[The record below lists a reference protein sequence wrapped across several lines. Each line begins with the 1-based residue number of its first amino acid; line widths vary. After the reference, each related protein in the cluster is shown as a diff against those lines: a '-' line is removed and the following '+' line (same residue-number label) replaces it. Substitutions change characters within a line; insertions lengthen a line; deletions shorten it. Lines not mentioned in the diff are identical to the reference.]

1 MNSRERVMAVLRHEM
16 PDQVPVDLG
25 STAVSSIHQRANNAL
40 KALLGIEA
48 DEPVHDVTQGI
59 VVPDEQILQRFGVD
73 FRRVALRPPS
83 TAAAASPSGSANTYF
98 DEWGMRRQRT
108 ELYWEIVEHPLADAK
123 VEDLRHYPFGSAQG
137 RPWPDPHDPCR
148 VAGLAE
154 EAQRLY
160 EETDYALVAD
170 FLGGGIFEQALWMR
184 GFEQFMM
191 DLVTDEPFAT
201 ALLDSL
207 LELYIEFYA
216 VYLEAVGPYV
226 QIVALGDDLG
236 MQTGPLISP
245 KLYRRLIKP
254 RHKELYDF
262 IHSHTEAKIMHHT
275 CGSVFPFVQDLIDVG
290 VDILN
295 PIQTSARGMDPAA
308 LKREFGERLVFHGGI
323 DVQQILPFATPERV
337 REEVK
342 RIVAI
347 LGQGGG
353 YVLAPSHNIQ
363 ADVPPENIVAMYE
376 AIQEVSEQADSQRS
390 PTAWA
395 TWDRRSSST
404 QCKRSLS
411 SSTPIRCASTLAW

>member
-1 MNSRERVMAVLRHEM
+1 MNPRERVIAVLRHEL
-16 PDQVPVDLG
+16 PDRVPVDLG
-25 STAVSSIHQRANNAL
+25 STAVSGIHQRANDAL
-40 KALLGIEA
+40 KALLDIEA
-48 DEPVHDVTQGI
+48 DEPVHDVVQGL
-59 VVPDEQILQRFGVD
+59 VVPDKRILQRFGVD

-83 TAAAASPSGSANTYF
+83 TATSPTEGEDTYH

-108 ELYWEIVEHPLADAK
+108 ELYWEIVEHPLADAT
-123 VEDLRHYPFGSAQG
+123 VEDLHHYS
-137 RPWPDPHDPCR
+137 WPDPHDPCR
-148 VAGLAE
+148 VAGTSPALSTSLAE
-154 EAQRLY
+154 EARRLH

-184 GFEQFMM
+184 GFERFMM
-191 DLVTDEPFAT
+191 DLVSDEPFAT
-201 ALLDSL
+201 ALLDTL

-245 KLYRRLIKP
+245 DLYRRLIKP

-262 IHSHTEAKIMHHT
+262 VHSRTEAKIMHHT

-295 PIQTSARGMDPAA
+295 PIQTSARGMDPVA

-342 RIVAI
+342 HIVAT

-353 YVLAPSHNIQ
+353 YIFAPSHNIQ
-363 ADVPPENIVAMYE
+363 ADVPPENVLAMYE
-376 AIQEVSEQADSQRS
+376 AIQD
-390 PTAWA
+390 
-395 TWDRRSSST
+395 
-404 QCKRSLS
+404 
-411 SSTPIRCASTLAW
+411 

>member
-1 MNSRERVMAVLRHEM
+1 MNPRERVMAVLRHEI
-16 PDQVPVDLG
+16 PDRVPVDLG
-25 STAVSSIHQRANNAL
+25 STAVSGIHRRANEAL
-40 KALLGIEA
+40 KSLLGIEA
-48 DEPVHDVTQGI
+48 DEPVHDLIQGL
-59 VVPDEQILQRFGVD
+59 VVPDERTLQRFGVD
-73 FRRVALRPPS
+73 LRRVALRTS
-83 TAAAASPSGSANTYF
+83 SAAAAAWPSGDEDTYL

-108 ELYWEIVEHPLADAK
+108 ELYWELVGHPLANAK
-123 VEDLRHYPFGSAQG
+123 VEDLRHY
-137 RPWPDPHDPCR
+137 PWPDPHDPCR

-154 EAQRLY
+154 EARRLY

-184 GFEQFMM
+184 GFERFMM
-191 DLVTDEPFAT
+191 DLITDEPFAT
-201 ALLDSL
+201 ALLDTL

-245 KLYRRLIKP
+245 ALYRRLIKP

-262 IHSHTEAKIMHHT
+262 IHSRTEAKIMHHS
-275 CGSVFPFVQDLIDVG
+275 CGSVFPLVQDLIDVG
-290 VDILN
+290 VDVLN
-295 PIQTSARGMDPAA
+295 PIQTSAQGMDPVA
-308 LKREFGERLVFHGGI
+308 LKREFGEHLVFHGGI

-353 YVLAPSHNIQ
+353 YIFAPSHNIQ
-363 ADVPPENIVAMYE
+363 ADVPPENVLAMYE
-376 AIQEVSEQADSQRS
+376 AIQN
-390 PTAWA
+390 
-395 TWDRRSSST
+395 
-404 QCKRSLS
+404 
-411 SSTPIRCASTLAW
+411 

>member
-1 MNSRERVMAVLRHEM
+1 MNSRERVMAVLHHKL
-16 PDQVPVDLG
+16 PDRVPVDLG
-25 STAVSSIHQRANNAL
+25 STAVSSIHQRANEAL
-40 KALLGIEA
+40 KTLLGIEA
-48 DEPVHDVTQGI
+48 DEPVHDVPQGL

-73 FRRVALRPPS
+73 LRRVALRPS
-83 TAAAASPSGSANTYF
+83 SAAAAALPSEGEDTYL

-123 VEDLRHYPFGSAQG
+123 VEDLRYYPFGSPFSVAQGKAQG
-137 RPWPDPHDPCR
+137 RSWPDPHDPCR

-154 EAQRLY
+154 EARRLY
-160 EETDYALVAD
+160 GETDYALVAD

-184 GFEQFMM
+184 GFERFMM
-191 DLVTDEPFAT
+191 DLITDEPFAI
-201 ALLDSL
+201 ALLDTL

-226 QIVALGDDLG
+226 QIVAVGDDLG

-262 IHSHTEAKIMHHT
+262 IHSRTEAKIMHHT
-275 CGSVFPFVQDLIDVG
+275 CGGVFPFVQDLIDVG

-295 PIQTSARGMDPAA
+295 PIQTSARGMDPAT

-337 REEVK
+337 KEEVK
-342 RIVAI
+342 RIVAT

-353 YVLAPSHNIQ
+353 YILAPSHNIQ
-363 ADVPPENIVAMYE
+363 ADVPPENVLAMYE
-376 AIQEVSEQADSQRS
+376 AIQD
-390 PTAWA
+390 
-395 TWDRRSSST
+395 
-404 QCKRSLS
+404 
-411 SSTPIRCASTLAW
+411 

>member
-1 MNSRERVMAVLRHEM
+1 MNSRERVIAVLGHEL
-16 PDQVPVDLG
+16 PDRVPVDLG

-48 DEPVHDVTQGI
+48 NEPVHDLVQGI
-59 VVPDEQILQRFGVD
+59 VVPDEQILQRLGVD

-83 TAAAASPSGSANTYF
+83 TAAALPSGNENTYL
-98 DEWGMRRQRT
+98 DEWGTRRQRA
-108 ELYWEIVEHPLADAK
+108 ELYWEIVGHPLADAR
-123 VEDLRHYPFGSAQG
+123 VEDLRHY
-137 RPWPDPHDPCR
+137 PWPDPHDPCR

-154 EAQRLY
+154 EARRLY

-184 GFEQFMM
+184 GFERFLM
-191 DLVTDEPFAT
+191 DLITDEPFAI
-201 ALLDSL
+201 ALLDTL

-216 VYLEAVGPYV
+216 VYLEAVAPYV

-236 MQTGPLISP
+236 MQTGLLISP
-245 KLYRRLIKP
+245 KLYCRLIKP

-262 IHSHTEAKIMHHT
+262 IHSRTEAKIMHHT
-275 CGSVFPFVQDLIDVG
+275 CGSVFPLVQDLIDVG

-308 LKREFGERLVFHGGI
+308 LKREFGEQLVFHGGI

-342 RIVAI
+342 RIVAT
-347 LGQGGG
+347 LGQEGG
-353 YVLAPSHNIQ
+353 YILAPSHNIQ
-363 ADVPPENIVAMYE
+363 ADVPPENVLAMYE
-376 AIQEVSEQADSQRS
+376 AIQV
-390 PTAWA
+390 
-395 TWDRRSSST
+395 
-404 QCKRSLS
+404 
-411 SSTPIRCASTLAW
+411 

>member
-1 MNSRERVMAVLRHEM
+1 MIAVLGHEL
-16 PDQVPVDLG
+16 PDRVPVDLG
-25 STAVSSIHQRANNAL
+25 STAVSSIHQRANDAL
-40 KALLGIEA
+40 KTLLGIEA
-48 DEPVHDVTQGI
+48 NEPVHDVAQGI

-73 FRRVALRPPS
+73 CRRVVLRPPS
-83 TAAAASPSGSANTYF
+83 TAAAASPSSNEDTYL
-98 DEWGMRRQRT
+98 DEWGVRRQRA
-108 ELYWEIVEHPLADAK
+108 ELYWEIVGHPLADAR
-123 VEDLRHYPFGSAQG
+123 VEDLRHY
-137 RPWPDPHDPCR
+137 PWPDPHDPCR

-154 EAQRLY
+154 EARRLY

-170 FLGGGIFEQALWMR
+170 FVGGGIFEQALWMR
-184 GFEQFMM
+184 GFERFLM
-191 DLVTDEPFAT
+191 DLITDEPLVI
-201 ALLDSL
+201 ALLDTL
-207 LELYIEFYA
+207 LERYIEFYA

-245 KLYRRLIKP
+245 RLYRRLIKP

-262 IHSHTEAKIMHHT
+262 IHSRTEAKIMHHT

-308 LKREFGERLVFHGGI
+308 LKREFGEQLVFHGGI

-342 RIVAI
+342 RIVAT

-353 YVLAPSHNIQ
+353 YILAPSHNIQ
-363 ADVPPENIVAMYE
+363 ADVPPENVLAMYE
-376 AIQEVSEQADSQRS
+376 AIQV
-390 PTAWA
+390 
-395 TWDRRSSST
+395 
-404 QCKRSLS
+404 
-411 SSTPIRCASTLAW
+411 

>member
-1 MNSRERVMAVLRHEM
+1 MNSRERVMAALHHEP
-16 PDQVPVDLG
+16 PDRVPVDLG
-25 STAVSSIHQRANNAL
+25 STAVSGIHQRANNAL

-48 DEPVHDVTQGI
+48 DEPVHDLIQGL

-73 FRRVALRPPS
+73 LRRVALRPPS
-83 TAAAASPSGSANTYF
+83 NVAAFLPSGSEDTYH
-98 DEWGMRRQRT
+98 DEWGIRRQHA

-123 VEDLRHYPFGSAQG
+123 VEDLPHY
-137 RPWPDPHDPCR
+137 PWPDPHDPCR

-170 FLGGGIFEQALWMR
+170 FLGGGLFEQALWMR
-184 GFEQFMM
+184 GFERFMM
-191 DLVTDEPFAT
+191 DLVSDAPFAT
-201 ALLDSL
+201 ALLDTL
-207 LELYIEFYA
+207 LELYVEFYD

-262 IHSHTEAKIMHHT
+262 IYARTEAKIMHHT
-275 CGSVFPFVQDLIDVG
+275 CGSVFPLVQDLIDVG

-295 PIQTSARGMDPAA
+295 PIQTSAQGMDPAA
-308 LKREFGERLVFHGGI
+308 LKREFGEQLVFHGGI
-323 DVQQILPFATPERV
+323 DVQQILPFATPDRV

-342 RIVAI
+342 RIVAT

-353 YVLAPSHNIQ
+353 YIFAPSHNIQ
-363 ADVPPENIVAMYE
+363 ADVPPENVLAMYE
-376 AIQEVSEQADSQRS
+376 AIQN
-390 PTAWA
+390 
-395 TWDRRSSST
+395 
-404 QCKRSLS
+404 
-411 SSTPIRCASTLAW
+411 

>member
-1 MNSRERVMAVLRHEM
+1 MNPRERVMAVLNHEI
-16 PDQVPVDLG
+16 PDRVPVDLG
-25 STAVSSIHQRANNAL
+25 STAVSGIHRRANDAL
-40 KALLGIEA
+40 KALLGVVA
-48 DEPVHDVTQGI
+48 DEPIQDVTQGL

-73 FRRVALRPPS
+73 LRRVAMRPS
-83 TAAAASPSGSANTYF
+83 AAAAAALPSGDENTWL

-108 ELYWEIVEHPLADAK
+108 ELYWELVGHPLANTR
-123 VEDLRHYPFGSAQG
+123 VEALRHY
-137 RPWPDPHDPCR
+137 PWPDPHDSCR

-154 EAQRLY
+154 EARRLY

-184 GFEQFMM
+184 GFERFMM
-191 DLVTDEPFAT
+191 DLVSDEPFAT
-201 ALLDSL
+201 ALLDTL
-207 LELYIEFYA
+207 LELYVEFYA

-236 MQTGPLISP
+236 MQTGLLISP
-245 KLYRRLIKP
+245 ALYRRLIKP

-262 IHSHTEAKIMHHT
+262 IHSRTEAKILHHT
-275 CGSVFPFVQDLIDVG
+275 CGSVFPLVPDLIDVG

-295 PIQTSARGMDPAA
+295 PIQTSAQGMDPAA
-308 LKREFGERLVFHGGI
+308 LKREFGEQLVFHGGI

-353 YVLAPSHNIQ
+353 YIFAPSHNIQ
-363 ADVPPENIVAMYE
+363 ADVPPENILAMYE
-376 AIQEVSEQADSQRS
+376 AIQN
-390 PTAWA
+390 
-395 TWDRRSSST
+395 
-404 QCKRSLS
+404 
-411 SSTPIRCASTLAW
+411 

>member
-1 MNSRERVMAVLRHEM
+1 MNSRERVMAALRHEE
-16 PDQVPVDLG
+16 PDRVPVDLG
-25 STAVSSIHQRANNAL
+25 STAVSGIHRRANEAL
-40 KALLGIEA
+40 KALLGIQA
-48 DEPVHDVTQGI
+48 DEPVHDLVQGL
-59 VVPDEQILQRFGVD
+59 VVPDERILRRFGVD
-73 FRRVALRPPS
+73 FRRVALRPS
-83 TAAAASPSGSANTYF
+83 SAAATAWPSDSDDTYT

-108 ELYWEIVEHPLADAK
+108 ELYWEIMEHPLADAT
-123 VEDLRHYPFGSAQG
+123 VEDLRHYP
-137 RPWPDPHDPCR
+137 WPDPHDPRR

-154 EAQRLY
+154 EARRLY

-184 GFEQFMM
+184 GFERFMM
-191 DLVTDEPFAT
+191 DLLGNEPFAT
-201 ALLDSL
+201 ALLDIL
-207 LELYIEFYA
+207 LELYIEFYD

-245 KLYRRLIKP
+245 QLYRRLIKP

-262 IHSHTEAKIMHHT
+262 IHSRTEAKIMHHT

-295 PIQTSARGMDPAA
+295 PIQISARGMDPVA
-308 LKREFGERLVFHGGI
+308 LKREFGEQLVFHGGI

-347 LGQGGG
+347 LGRGGG
-353 YVLAPSHNIQ
+353 YILAPSHNIQ
-363 ADVPPENIVAMYE
+363 ADVPPENVLAMYE
-376 AIQEVSEQADSQRS
+376 AIQD
-390 PTAWA
+390 
-395 TWDRRSSST
+395 
-404 QCKRSLS
+404 
-411 SSTPIRCASTLAW
+411 